1 MASTDLDQSTGCFLL
16 GSGFSMTGRLFA
28 FQIQVK
34 WGEANFKEAEVN
46 KLKGQRDLKVAE
58 MERTDQALKVSFKP
72 WRFFEIWKA

>member
-1 MASTDLDQSTGCFLL
+1 
-16 GSGFSMTGRLFA
+16 MTGRLFA

-72 WRFFEIWKA
+72 Q